1 MTPLGDIYARFS
13 SQGHRSPKRAQ
24 GAKIMAQHQNK
35 KQPVEPIM
43 HHVLFPVY
51 LQMTHSPPGGAP
63 GGIAPLPTPTTG
75 AGGGMNAEDDE
86 VVLLLSLLVVVLLI
100 LLL

>member
-1 MTPLGDIYARFS
+1 
-13 SQGHRSPKRAQ
+13 
-24 GAKIMAQHQNK
+24 MAQHQNK